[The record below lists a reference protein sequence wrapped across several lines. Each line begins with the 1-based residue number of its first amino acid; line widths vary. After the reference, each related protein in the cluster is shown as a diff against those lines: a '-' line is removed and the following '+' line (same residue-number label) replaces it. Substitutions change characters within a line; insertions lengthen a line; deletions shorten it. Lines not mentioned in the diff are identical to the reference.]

1 MYVEKNIYES
11 FHLNLIEFLE
21 LPRDIIEMMFSVSEK
36 ANKSKQNIINDIEN
50 NFNTK
55 NK

>member
-11 FHLNLIEFLE
+11 FHLNLVEFLE
-21 LPRDIIEMMFSVSEK
+21 LPRDIIEMMFVVSEK
-36 ANKSKQNIINDIEN
+36 SNKSKQTIINEIEN